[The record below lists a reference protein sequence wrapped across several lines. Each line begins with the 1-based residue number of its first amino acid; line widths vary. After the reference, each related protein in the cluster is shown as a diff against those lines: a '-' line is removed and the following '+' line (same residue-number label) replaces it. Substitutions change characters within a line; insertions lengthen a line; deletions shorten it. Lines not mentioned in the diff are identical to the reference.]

1 MSMIIREFVNLSII
15 TGLLLLLFS
24 CSPADGNNAD
34 VIIYG
39 GTSAAVIS
47 AVEIARLV
55 FLAFY

>member
-1 MSMIIREFVNLSII
+1 MIIRKIVSLSII
-15 TGLLLLLFS
+15 IGLVLLLFFS
-24 CSPADGNNAD
+24 CSPADEGKAD

>member
-1 MSMIIREFVNLSII
+1 MIIRKIVSLSII
-15 TGLLLLLFS
+15 IGLVLLLFFS
-24 CSPADGNNAD
+24 CSPADEGKAD

-55 FLAFY
+55 FM